1 MLDLID
7 GTNTQYELNYK
18 KTTVAKN
25 ITVGKSSP
33 VSKMDYERKTS
44 ALDFNSKKN
53 VLAVASLNCFFI
65 YSL

>member
-1 MLDLID
+1 MLDLVD

-25 ITVGKSSP
+25 IPVGKSLP